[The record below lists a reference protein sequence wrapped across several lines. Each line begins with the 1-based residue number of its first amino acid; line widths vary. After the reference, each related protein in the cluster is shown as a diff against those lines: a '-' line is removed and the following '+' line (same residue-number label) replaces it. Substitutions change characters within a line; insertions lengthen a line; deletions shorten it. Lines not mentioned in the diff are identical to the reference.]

1 MLAIFQA
8 WVAAFDASVGDD
20 DWLRLAPMLADDVV
34 YLVTGAPFGCELRG
48 RDAVLAGFARSIA
61 NFDRQFDERQW
72 FGVGWRAVGHCL
84 SGRAM
89 GVYHRAGAPLL
100 SFSAQE
106 QLYLRDDGRI
116 SLICDVYDLT
126 EFDNQRAMAWLAS
139 HGAGLDPSYG

>member
-1 MLAIFQA
+1 MLERFQA
-8 WVAAFDASVGDD
+8 WVAGFDACVADGD
-20 DWLRLAPMLADDVV
+20 WQRLVPMLADDVV
-34 YLVTGAPFGCELRG
+34 YRVTGVPFGCELRG

-89 GVYHRAGAPLL
+89 GVYRRTGAPLL
-100 SFSAQE
+100 SFSALE
-106 QLYLRDDGRI
+106 QLHLRDDGRI
-116 SLICDVYDLT
+116 SLISDVYDLT
-126 EFDNQRAMAWLAS
+126 EFDNQLAMAWLAS